1 MTDERTIQ
9 ERHMQLTWDILSCD
23 NMIDDEDPDH
33 EHQADLQSELEGMCQ
48 ELSMI
53 EEVMFL
59 TQPVDCDCFYAP
71 R

>member
-33 EHQADLQSELEGMCQ
+33 EHQA
-48 ELSMI
+48 ELSS
-53 EEVMFL
+53 L
-59 TQPVDCDCFYAP
+59 NSKACAKNSA
-71 R
+71 